1 MPHICRKR
9 WNEHHCLSL
18 LYLNQVH
25 IYLVITFSAFV
36 DNQSTSTKE
45 KTILMIGMTGAGK
58 STLID
63 GLANHVLQITLEDPF
78 RFKLVTLEREEEEN
92 AKDSV
97 CS

>member
-1 MPHICRKR
+1 
-9 WNEHHCLSL
+9 
-18 LYLNQVH
+18 
-25 IYLVITFSAFV
+25 
-36 DNQSTSTKE
+36 
-45 KTILMIGMTGAGK
+45 MIGMTGAGK